1 MRRKIAIAVMAV
13 CLICAGAV
21 GIKMT
26 TAASSANI
34 KIEAQNQTVKK
45 EQEVLVNVTVTSD
58 VLIGKLDS
66 IITYDDTV
74 LEYVQTSEASQA
86 GATGTIHISES
97 YDSGTKTASYILKFR
112 AIEVGQCTV
121 AMDETVIET
130 FDYSDVMEA
139 VSESAVVTVVKNE
152 AVSSDASLSQLLI
165 APVRMEEAFC
175 PDIYEYHAEADA
187 DVVQLMISAV
197 PSDDQAVVTVDVPET
212 LVFGENK
219 AVVTVTALSGDVS
232 EYVIYVTRLETSSDD
247 AGKTQEKETD
257 LQPETENEQTVRS
270 EDVIQTEEQ
279 AVQEDTEAFIEI
291 EEMVPES

>member
-26 TAASSANI
+26 TAASSASI

-45 EQEVLVNVTVTSD
+45 EQDVLVNVTVTSD

-86 GATGTIHISES
+86 GASGTIHISDS

-112 AIEVGQCTV
+112 AVEVGQCTV
-121 AMDETVIET
+121 AMDETVIEA

-139 VSESAVVTVVKNE
+139 VSESAVVTVEKNE
-152 AVSSDASLSQLLI
+152 SVSSDASLSQLLI
-165 APVRMEEAFC
+165 APAGMEEEFS
-175 PDIYEYHAEADA
+175 PDVYEYHAKVGA
-187 DVVQLMISAV
+187 DVLQLMLSAV
-197 PSDDQAVVTVDVPET
+197 PADDKAVVTVDMPET
-212 LVFGENK
+212 LAFGENK

>member
-26 TAASSANI
+26 TAASSASI

-86 GATGTIHISES
+86 GASGTIHISDS

-112 AIEVGQCTV
+112 AVEVGQCTV
-121 AMDETVIET
+121 AMDETVIEA

-139 VSESAVVTVVKNE
+139 VSESAVVTVEKNE
-152 AVSSDASLSQLLI
+152 SVSSDASLSQLLI
-165 APVRMEEAFC
+165 APAGMEEAFC

-219 AVVTVTALSGDVS
+219 AVVTVTALSGDIS

-257 LQPETENEQTVRS
+257 LQPETENEENDWC
-270 EDVIQTEEQ
+270 EDIRHEEAETES
-279 AVQEDTEAFIEI
+279 EDTEAFIEI
-291 EEMVPES
+291 EEIVPES